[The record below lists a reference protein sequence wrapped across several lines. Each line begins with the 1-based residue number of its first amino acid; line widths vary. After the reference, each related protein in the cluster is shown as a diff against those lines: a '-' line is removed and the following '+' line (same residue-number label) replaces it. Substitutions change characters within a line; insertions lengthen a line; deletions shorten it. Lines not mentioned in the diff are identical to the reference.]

1 MRDTTQWRKD
11 ADRLR
16 RRLVNAYRS
25 GDITAIAHATQA
37 LEILLGR
44 ADRPPHSA
52 GNARSKVG
60 RLAQP
65 VQQQGRDAL
74 TLRRGSGQPSS
85 EILSCLTLA
94 VLSSPPE

>member
-16 RRLVNAYRS
+16 QSLLNAYRS

-52 GNARSKVG
+52 GKARSRVACLAKPAQRG
-60 RLAQP
+60 HDILTLNRGAAQP
-65 VQQQGRDAL
+65 PPEM
-74 TLRRGSGQPSS
+74 PSCS
-85 EILSCLTLA
+85 TLA
-94 VLSSPPE
+94 VPSSQPE